1 MEWINSVLF
10 EHSAIQ
16 AVVVMALII
25 FSGLAL
31 GRIRVAGISLGV
43 TFVFFM
49 GIFAGYLGLSID
61 HQMLNY
67 AESFGLVLFVYALG
81 LQVGPGF
88 FSAFQQGGLKMNL
101 AGLVLILLGTL
112 TAVAMSL
119 GLGYGIGDMTG
130 VLCGATTNTPALAA
144 AQQTLVQLGLPA
156 ETAALGCAVTYPLG
170 VVGVIFAIIV
180 LRKFFTRPGDLKE
193 REANHSDHTFIAT
206 FVIKNPAIFHYAIG
220 DVQRSSASQFIISRL
235 WRAK

>member
-170 VVGVIFAIIV
+170 VVGVIFANI
-180 LRKFFTRPGDLKE
+180 L
-193 REANHSDHTFIAT
+193 
-206 FVIKNPAIFHYAIG
+206 
-220 DVQRSSASQFIISRL
+220 QR
-235 WRAK
+235 

>member
-61 HQMLNY
+61 HQMDWCCL
-67 AESFGLVLFVYALG
+67 STPSVCKWDRVS
-81 LQVGPGF
+81 
-88 FSAFQQGGLKMNL
+88 SA
-101 AGLVLILLGTL
+101 
-112 TAVAMSL
+112 
-119 GLGYGIGDMTG
+119 
-130 VLCGATTNTPALAA
+130 
-144 AQQTLVQLGLPA
+144 
-156 ETAALGCAVTYPLG
+156 
-170 VVGVIFAIIV
+170 
-180 LRKFFTRPGDLKE
+180 
-193 REANHSDHTFIAT
+193 
-206 FVIKNPAIFHYAIG
+206 
-220 DVQRSSASQFIISRL
+220 RSSKAD
-235 WRAK
+235 